1 MLPVPKFIL
10 FLLEN
15 LLSHAIIAGGITI
28 GVGLLI
34 FTIHVHVAILGKGR
48 EN

>member
-1 MLPVPKFIL
+1 MYLK
-10 FLLEN
+10 N

-34 FTIHVHVAILGKGR
+34 FTIHVAILGKGR